1 MKIDRL
7 MTDETVIREIGGRLA
22 RIRLDR
28 DLTQADLADQAGVG
42 VRTLQRLENGTA
54 APQLNMFLRILR
66 ALGMI
71 EQLDQLIPEPT
82 PSPMQMLK
90 LQGRLRQ
97 RASGKEPPTEEAKGT
112 KGTWTWAE

>member
-7 MTDETVIREIGGRLA
+7 LTDETVICELGARLA

-42 VRTLQRLENGTA
+42 LRTLQRLENGTA

-66 ALGMI
+66 ALGLI
-71 EQLDQLIPEPT
+71 ENLEQLIPEPT

-90 LQGRLRQ
+90 MQGKIRR
-97 RASGKEPPTEEAKGT
+97 RASGKESQAAES